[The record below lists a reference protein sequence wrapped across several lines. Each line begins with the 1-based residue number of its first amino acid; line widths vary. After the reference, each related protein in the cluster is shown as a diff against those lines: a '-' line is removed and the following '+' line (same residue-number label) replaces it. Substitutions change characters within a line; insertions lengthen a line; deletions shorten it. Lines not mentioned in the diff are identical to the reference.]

1 MNAASIIQLAYG
13 IPGVVA
19 YFVAI
24 YAMRT
29 LRKDLSRS
37 FITIFTVTSIINIAT
52 WFNSWLSIRLKLEP
66 SFISIH
72 EWVVEFDF
80 IRHF

>member
-37 FITIFTVTSIINIAT
+37 FITIFTVTSIIVRFNILFH
-52 WFNSWLSIRLKLEP
+52 FNLKILEYRNMVQ
-66 SFISIH
+66 FLA
-72 EWVVEFDF
+72 
-80 IRHF
+80 